1 MQMPS
6 SQLTRSA
13 ASALVNSWGDGDLLT
28 VSCHEKARGVITPSG
43 GTAPLQE
50 LSRLCDRVLHR
61 SEAFRV
67 SDGDI
72 DRLQR
77 SDASRALGVVGIV
90 RELDALVGLSPHSNA
105 LGQRWR

>member
-1 MQMPS
+1 MR
-6 SQLTRSA
+6 LRKKKATTRPP
-13 ASALVNSWGDGDLLT
+13 SALKTQSQ
-28 VSCHEKARGVITPSG
+28 SRKSG
-43 GTAPLQE
+43 
-50 LSRLCDRVLHR
+50 DRVLHR

-77 SDASRALGVVGIV
+77 SDASRARGEVGIV

-105 LGQRWR
+105 LGMRR

>member
-1 MQMPS
+1 MG
-6 SQLTRSA
+6 
-13 ASALVNSWGDGDLLT
+13 SWGDSDLLT
-28 VSCHEKARGVITPSG
+28 VTCHEKARGVITPSG

-77 SDASRALGVVGIV
+77 SDASRALDEVGSV
-90 RELDALVGLSPHSNA
+90 RELDALVGLPPRGCTRSQWW
-105 LGQRWR
+105 G

>member
-1 MQMPS
+1 M
-6 SQLTRSA
+6 
-13 ASALVNSWGDGDLLT
+13 VGSWDDGDLLT
-28 VSCHEKARGVITPSG
+28 VTCHEKARGVITPSG

-77 SDASRALGVVGIV
+77 SAASRALGVVAFV
-90 RELDALVGLSPHSNA
+90 RELEALVGLSPHSNV
-105 LGQRWR
+105 LGQRWGP